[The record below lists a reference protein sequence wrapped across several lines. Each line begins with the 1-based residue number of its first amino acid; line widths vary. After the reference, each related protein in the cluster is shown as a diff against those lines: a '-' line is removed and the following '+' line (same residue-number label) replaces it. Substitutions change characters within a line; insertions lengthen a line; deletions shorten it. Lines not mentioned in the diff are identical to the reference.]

1 MKICGGE
8 KMQVNLSATGFWKVN
23 NSGKEYAGDLY
34 LNKEEG
40 GIVIYIR
47 IPNSGAPMSYLEL
60 PLEIS
65 FIAGSTINGGEITLV
80 NCSRISTKSK
90 IGTEEVFGYSAQ
102 FMFSGVKFNKEED
115 IAFSK
120 MTINI
125 PGIIQWGDVSNY
137 IKSELE
143 EKKDSFIDL
152 KIIEP
157 IEIYSNETYTVYY
170 HLSFSNP
177 FYFMEEEIT
186 LEQKPYLIIDSQ
198 SLQTIEWFIE
208 TAKQM
213 KRLLEIAIGVPL
225 SYGSISVESP
235 DIYYE
240 FEEGEKHIRPLEVLH
255 SYKHTL
261 NSELSTKR
269 ITKHDYLFNLSE
281 LKQADFS
288 QWQEV
293 ANKMEP
299 IIELYIESLY
309 NQNLSVSRHFLNMV
323 QALETYHS
331 RRIANSLGNYKQR
344 VEELLE
350 IRPKAFREGDR
361 EFLLGESKKFVTL
374 KGRLADLMIADY
386 RFWFRTG
393 EFRLLEFPQ
402 VIATTRNYY
411 THYDQKLEDKA
422 LKDENLITAFHILR
436 NILEFYLLKEFGFR
450 EDFIHERIRERIKPI
465 MNSIDIRKADE
476 RKNNQK

>member
-1 MKICGGE
+1 
-8 KMQVNLSATGFWKVN
+8 
-23 NSGKEYAGDLY
+23 
-34 LNKEEG
+34 
-40 GIVIYIR
+40 
-47 IPNSGAPMSYLEL
+47 
-60 PLEIS
+60 
-65 FIAGSTINGGEITLV
+65 
-80 NCSRISTKSK
+80 
-90 IGTEEVFGYSAQ
+90 
-102 FMFSGVKFNKEED
+102 
-115 IAFSK
+115 
-120 MTINI
+120 
-125 PGIIQWGDVSNY
+125 
-137 IKSELE
+137 
-143 EKKDSFIDL
+143 
-152 KIIEP
+152 
-157 IEIYSNETYTVYY
+157 
-170 HLSFSNP
+170 
-177 FYFMEEEIT
+177 
-186 LEQKPYLIIDSQ
+186 
-198 SLQTIEWFIE
+198 
-208 TAKQM
+208 
-213 KRLLEIAIGVPL
+213 
-225 SYGSISVESP
+225 
-235 DIYYE
+235 
-240 FEEGEKHIRPLEVLH
+240 
-255 SYKHTL
+255 
-261 NSELSTKR
+261 
-269 ITKHDYLFNLSE
+269 DYLFNLSE

-344 VEELLE
+344 VEEILE
-350 IRPKAFREGDR
+350 IRTKVFREGDR